1 MAFYPENA
9 PVPEK
14 LQTEAFLIR
23 PLTPAHVELDYA
35 ALMSNKEMLR
45 LWSGSSW
52 PADDFTLAEN
62 LSDLEWH
69 WSEHQERIAFTFTVL
84 NITEDSCL
92 GCVYIKP
99 FTEILIDNP
108 EWNTAVSTSATNAS
122 PHSALVRFWTINNL
136 DKTLLP
142 FLQQWF
148 STKWAFPEIYWH
160 TPTNNSHQINA
171 FQAVG
176 LQTVGAIQLPN
187 RGGQHILFK

>member
-1 MAFYPENA
+1 MTFYPENA

-14 LQTEAFLIR
+14 LQTETCIIR
-23 PLTPAHVELDYA
+23 PLTPAHVKLDYA

-69 WSEHQERIAFTFTVL
+69 GSEHQERIAFTFTVL
-84 NITEDSCL
+84 NTTEDSCL
-92 GCVYIKP
+92 GCIYIKP
-99 FTEILIDNP
+99 FIEILVDTP
-108 EWNTAVSTSATNAS
+108 GWNTDAASVS
-122 PHSALVRFWTINNL
+122 PHTALVRLWTINNL

-148 STKWAFPEIYWH
+148 STKWAFSEIYWH
-160 TPTNNSHQINA
+160 TPANHSQQINA